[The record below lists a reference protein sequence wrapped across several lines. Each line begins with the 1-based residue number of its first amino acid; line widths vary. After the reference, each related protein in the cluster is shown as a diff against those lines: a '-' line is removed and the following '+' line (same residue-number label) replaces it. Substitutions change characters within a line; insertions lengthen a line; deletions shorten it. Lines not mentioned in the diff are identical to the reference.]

1 MLSGRFSQGF
11 MKILPGEDQWL
22 EDKDPLPCQYGSSL
36 PATPDLQREVGIKM
50 DVHTGTQDSLNI
62 SSSQNRTEGVQ
73 SKEMGQSLA
82 PHHLPITSNA
92 STRVRNRQTKIK
104 PCGSCACVLPQHL
117 LPPTAAL
124 QQGSSRLTWHKGSCR
139 ARLTPLLRIL
149 PIS

>member
-1 MLSGRFSQGF
+1 
-11 MKILPGEDQWL
+11 
-22 EDKDPLPCQYGSSL
+22 
-36 PATPDLQREVGIKM
+36 M
-50 DVHTGTQDSLNI
+50 DVHMGTQDSLNI

-73 SKEMGQSLA
+73 NKEMGQSLA
-82 PHHLPITSNA
+82 PHHLPIAINA

-104 PCGSCACVLPQHL
+104 PCGSCARVLPQHL

-149 PIS
+149 PISEGIQLANTETLFLFWSLKQLSAGAERNRTSELLCTSRQAA